1 MNSQRNI
8 YVEKVDSLPI
18 NEHPVEL
25 VERKGIGH
33 PDSICDAIMEDTS
46 VQLCREYQKYFGR
59 VLHHNIDKGLLV
71 VGQTT
76 PQLGGGKVVEPMRLI
91 FGDRATYEYRVVN
104 IPIGE
109 IAESTAE
116 HWLRENLIFIR

>member
-1 MNSQRNI
+1 VNIQRNI

-18 NEHPVEL
+18 NEHSVKL

-59 VLHHNIDKGLLV
+59 VLHDNIYKGLLV
-71 VGQTT
+71 AGQAT
-76 PQLGGGKVVEPMRLI
+76 PQLGGGKVVGPMRLI
-91 FGDRATYEYRVVN
+91 FGDRSTYEYRGVK

-109 IAESTAE
+109 IAESAAQR
-116 HWLRENLIFIR
+116 WFRA